1 LWDIEERGK
10 SMQWE
15 NFLRALFVVLG
26 IGFAGWIVLFSRPLF
41 PDADVVIILFFVQ
54 TAGVTILTVTYGAV
68 SLWRWLREDRDPSMT
83 YGNTYEETMR
93 LQHLRSRQ
101 DGVQN

>member
-1 LWDIEERGK
+1 
-10 SMQWE
+10 MQWE
-15 NFLRALFVVLG
+15 IFLRALFVVLG
-26 IGFAGWIVLFSRPLF
+26 IGLAAWIVLFSRPLF

-54 TAGVTILTVTYGAV
+54 TVGATILMITYGAV
-68 SLWRWLREDRDPSMT
+68 GLWRWLREVDDPSMT

>member
-1 LWDIEERGK
+1 
-10 SMQWE
+10 MQWE
-15 NFLRALFVVLG
+15 IFLRALFVVLG
-26 IGFAGWIVLFSRPLF
+26 IGLAAWIVLFSRPLF
-41 PDADVVIILFFVQ
+41 PNADVVIILFFVQ
-54 TAGVTILTVTYGAV
+54 TVGATVLMITYGAV
-68 SLWRWLREDRDPSMT
+68 SLWRWLREVRDPSMT

>member
-1 LWDIEERGK
+1 
-10 SMQWE
+10 MQWE
-15 NFLRALFVVLG
+15 IFLRALFVVLG
-26 IGFAGWIVLFSRPLF
+26 IGLAAWIVLFSRPLF
-41 PDADVVIILFFVQ
+41 PNADVVIILFFVQ
-54 TAGVTILTVTYGAV
+54 TVGATILMITYGAV
-68 SLWRWLREDRDPSMT
+68 SLWRWLREVRDPSMT

>member
-1 LWDIEERGK
+1 LWDVEERGK

-26 IGFAGWIVLFSRPLF
+26 IGLAGWIVLFSRPLF

-54 TAGVTILTVTYGAV
+54 TAGVTILTITYGAV
-68 SLWRWLREDRDPSMT
+68 SLWRLLREDRDPSMT

>member
-1 LWDIEERGK
+1 
-10 SMQWE
+10 MQWE
-15 NFLRALFVVLG
+15 IFLRALFVVLG
-26 IGFAGWIVLFSRPLF
+26 IGLAAWIVLFSRPLF

-54 TAGVTILTVTYGAV
+54 TVGATVLMITYGAV
-68 SLWRWLREDRDPSMT
+68 SLWRWLREVRDPSMT

-93 LQHLRSRQ
+93 LHHLMSRQ